1 VEKKSAAPTQASGK
15 ENSTNQSDA
24 AELRD
29 RLTTL
34 AEREKR
40 VIELLNCSSGDQIEH
55 KLRNLIHE
63 VQLMR
68 AIVNRMEDDQQ

>member
-1 VEKKSAAPTQASGK
+1 MEKNSAAPAQASGK
-15 ENSTNQSDA
+15 ENSTNQSEA

-29 RLTTL
+29 RLSKL

-68 AIVNRMEDDQQ
+68 AIVNRMDDGKQ